1 MISWLPAE
9 MVERLQYELL
19 RLEIKWLLN
28 TGFDEHGA
36 FQFFRLRVVFVKGPA
51 GESTFRRRYG
61 DCSIYRIGS
70 WCFVLVWSE

>member
-1 MISWLPAE
+1 MISWLPAK

-19 RLEIKWLLN
+19 RLEIKWFLSF
-28 TGFDEHGA
+28 GFDSYGA
-36 FQFFRLRVVFVKGPA
+36 FQLFRLRVVFDKGPA